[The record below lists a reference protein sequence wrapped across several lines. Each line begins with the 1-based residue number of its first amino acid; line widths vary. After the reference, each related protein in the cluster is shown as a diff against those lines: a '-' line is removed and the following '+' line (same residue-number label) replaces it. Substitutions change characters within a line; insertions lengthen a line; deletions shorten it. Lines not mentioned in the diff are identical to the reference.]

1 MLSIA
6 LAVSLVWLGFLV
18 ALFYYACAVPSSQL
32 LGRTLVRGPAEGER
46 IALTFDDGPAP
57 PFTEQILDILRDHDV
72 PATFFVCGK
81 NVEQFPDVVCRLHLE
96 KHTIG
101 NHTYS
106 HPFLYFKSRARMAEE
121 IDRTQAAIERV
132 TGVCPKIFRPP
143 YGARWFGLFDV
154 LADRGLEAVQWSD
167 PSFDWKK
174 KNQAADV
181 ARLTLRGLRAGSV
194 ILMHDGREPRS
205 RDGIDASKTV
215 EALPA
220 IIEGARR
227 VGLKF
232 VSIEEFL
239 SKKPD
244 SGAARVVAPSKPAL

>member
-6 LAVSLVWLGFLV
+6 FAVSIAWLGFLA
-18 ALFYYACAVPSSQL
+18 ALFYYACAVPGSQI
-32 LGRTLVRGPAEGER
+32 LGPTLVRGSAEGGR
-46 IALTFDDGPAP
+46 VALTFDDGPAP
-57 PFTEQILDILRDHDV
+57 PFTEQILDVLRDYEV

-81 NVEQFPDVVCRLHLE
+81 NVEQFPDVVRRLHAE

-106 HPFLYFKSRARMAEE
+106 HPFLYFKSRVRMAEE
-121 IDRTQAAIERV
+121 IDRTQLAIERV
-132 TGVCPKIFRPP
+132 TGVRPKLFRPP

-167 PSFDWKK
+167 ASFDWRK
-174 KNQAADV
+174 KNRATDV
-181 ARLTLRGLRAGSV
+181 ARLTLRALRAGSV

-205 RDGIDASKTV
+205 RDGLDASKTV

-227 VGLKF
+227 AGLRF
-232 VSIEEFL
+232 VPIEEFL
-239 SKKPD
+239 S
-244 SGAARVVAPSKPAL
+244 

>member
-1 MLSIA
+1 MLTIA
-6 LAVSLVWLGFLV
+6 LAVSILWLGFLV
-18 ALFYYACAVPSSQL
+18 ALFYYACAVPGSQI
-32 LGRTLVRGPAEGER
+32 LGKTLVRGPAAGGR

-57 PFTEQILDILRDHDV
+57 PFTEQILDILRDHKV

-81 NVEQFPDVVCRLHLE
+81 NVEQYPDIVRRLHREL
-96 KHTIG
+96 HTIG

-132 TGVCPKIFRPP
+132 TGTRPQLFRPP

-154 LADRGLEAVQWSD
+154 LADRGLKVVQWSA

-174 KNQAADV
+174 KNQATDV
-181 ARLTLRGLRAGSV
+181 ARLTLQRLGAGS
-194 ILMHDGREPRS
+194 ILLMHDGREPRS
-205 RDGIDASKTV
+205 RDGVDASKTV

-227 VGLKF
+227 AGLRF
-232 VSIEEFL
+232 VSIKEFL
-239 SKKPD
+239 S
-244 SGAARVVAPSKPAL
+244 